1 MYAEGDG
8 IPQVAQALK
17 WFILAAAPNHKDAIE
32 NRDQAILLI
41 TPRSNRRS
49 AKARTR
55 MEAYAAANAD
65 SAMNR
70 LKTVPI
76 KCPLLGLNRTPRVH
90 RGIDAHDP
98 ERPLGRS
105 VCGRLLAFLPA
116 SPSQSARF

>member
-49 AKARTR
+49 AKAPR
-55 MEAYAAANAD
+55 EW
-65 SAMNR
+65 
-70 LKTVPI
+70 KP
-76 KCPLLGLNRTPRVH
+76 TPQ
-90 RGIDAHDP
+90 P
-98 ERPLGRS
+98 TPT
-105 VCGRLLAFLPA
+105 
-116 SPSQSARF
+116 AR